1 MNMKNVQGF
10 SLFKVAIWTRLFGMA
25 LFVCVFKC
33 LRRLIFQRL
42 MRADFIVKPD
52 ICVYALLK
60 VAFWRVFP
68 AICFFFFECRKKGF
82 GRCVVI
88 RTAARR
94 KRLLDLTMLEEFRK
108 CTRNILAA
116 SVAVE
121 GQVRGFAALCVCI
134 SKGRRDK
141 AGTGAAG
148 YTGSHDSA
156 GKEINDGAKI
166 YSRIFDLKIGDV
178 TYPDLIWMISGKLSL
193 QQIPLP
199 ALLQLFSPNS
209 TLWSWCKLW
218 IAFAAHMR
226 KCIRCNRNMIE
237 NYDVKA
243 EGGGCSLKI
252 TPSFFLRSSCSLT
265 IVM

>member
-1 MNMKNVQGF
+1 
-10 SLFKVAIWTRLFGMA
+10 
-25 LFVCVFKC
+25 
-33 LRRLIFQRL
+33 
-42 MRADFIVKPD
+42 
-52 ICVYALLK
+52 
-60 VAFWRVFP
+60 
-68 AICFFFFECRKKGF
+68 
-82 GRCVVI
+82 
-88 RTAARR
+88 
-94 KRLLDLTMLEEFRK
+94 MLEEFRK

-148 YTGSHDSA
+148 YTVSHDSA

-178 TYPDLIWMISGKLSL
+178 TYQDLIWMIRGKLSL

-209 TLWSWCKLW
+209 TSS
-218 IAFAAHMR
+218 AALSRQFSFRLMFCR
-226 KCIRCNRNMIE
+226 ILLALSICPML
-237 NYDVKA
+237 V
-243 EGGGCSLKI
+243 
-252 TPSFFLRSSCSLT
+252 TPALT
-265 IVM
+265 